1 MTKKVKSGYIIL
13 AILVVIAIAAT
24 VHSLIT
30 TKESVTINFDSNVEY
45 NTNSS
50 QKLSSKGNVA
60 ALYIEGTIQQANV
73 DYDQQ
78 WLLSTI
84 SAIKNDKKNVGIAIF
99 INSPGGAVYQT
110 DDVYLALEDYKTT
123 GRPIYVYQGPMAAS
137 GGYYISCAGNKIYAN
152 RNTLTGSIGVIAGQS
167 MDLTG
172 LLNKLGIKSETIYA
186 GKNKNMGNY
195 NAPFTPEQKAIMQSI
210 ADECYEQFVKIVAK
224 SRNMTYEEA
233 AKLSDGRIYTAQQAL
248 DNGLIDAIGS
258 WDLMLDDMA
267 DAEFEGTN
275 YKIVTYKKVKKQSFM
290 DIMMSKVSDITK
302 SAAASKT
309 GIPEKVLEDINSPS
323 EYPMYLYK

>member
-1 MTKKVKSGYIIL
+1 MKNKIKSGYIVL
-13 AILVVIAIAAT
+13 AVLVVIS
-24 VHSLIT
+24 VL
-30 TKESVTINFDSNVEY
+30 VTIRTFFSTKNSEPINYDINIEH
-45 NTNSS
+45 NNNIKTNS
-50 QKLSSKGNVA
+50 KKYIA
-60 ALYIEGTIQQANV
+60 ALYIEGTIQQVNV
-73 DYDQQ
+73 DYDQN

-84 SAIKNDKKNVGIAIF
+84 STIKKDKKNVGIAIF

-167 MDLTG
+167 MDMTG
-172 LLNKLGIKSETIYA
+172 LLDKLGIKSETIYA

-224 SRNMTYEEA
+224 SRDMTYDQA
-233 AKLSDGRIYTAQQAL
+233 AKLSDGRIYTANQAL
-248 DNGLIDAIGS
+248 TNGLIDAIGS
-258 WDLMLDDMA
+258 WDFMLNDMSEN
-267 DAEFEGTN
+267 EFEGIKH
-275 YKIVTYKKVKKQSFM
+275 KIITFKKEKKQSFM
-290 DIMMSKVSDITK
+290 DLMISKVADITK
-302 SAAASKT
+302 TAAASKM
-309 GIPEKVLEDINSPS
+309 GITTEIFDDLNSQNDG
-323 EYPMYLYK
+323 PMYLYK

>member
-1 MTKKVKSGYIIL
+1 
-13 AILVVIAIAAT
+13 
-24 VHSLIT
+24 
-30 TKESVTINFDSNVEY
+30 
-45 NTNSS
+45 
-50 QKLSSKGNVA
+50 
-60 ALYIEGTIQQANV
+60 
-73 DYDQQ
+73 
-78 WLLSTI
+78 
-84 SAIKNDKKNVGIAIF
+84 
-99 INSPGGAVYQT
+99 
-110 DDVYLALEDYKTT
+110 
-123 GRPIYVYQGPMAAS
+123 
-137 GGYYISCAGNKIYAN
+137 
-152 RNTLTGSIGVIAGQS
+152 
-167 MDLTG
+167 
-172 LLNKLGIKSETIYA
+172 
-186 GKNKNMGNY
+186 
-195 NAPFTPEQKAIMQSI
+195 MQSI

-258 WDLMLDDMA
+258 WDLMLNDMA

>member
-24 VHSLIT
+24 VHSVVT

-50 QKLSSKGNVA
+50 QKLSSKGNIA

-233 AKLSDGRIYTAQQAL
+233 TKLSDGRIYTAQQAL
-248 DNGLIDAIGS
+248 NNGLIDAIGS

-290 DIMMSKVSDITK
+290 DIMISKVSDITK

>member
-50 QKLSSKGNVA
+50 QKLSSKGNIA

-267 DAEFEGTN
+267 DTEFEGTN

-309 GIPEKVLEDINSPS
+309 GIPEKILEDINSPS

>member
-50 QKLSSKGNVA
+50 QKLSSKGNIA

>member
-30 TKESVTINFDSNVEY
+30 TKESVTINFDSNVEH

-50 QKLSSKGNVA
+50 QKLSSKGNIA

-84 SAIKNDKKNVGIAIF
+84 SSIKNDKKNVGIAIF

-172 LLNKLGIKSETIYA
+172 LLDKLGIKSETIYA

-224 SRNMTYEEA
+224 SRDMSYDEA

-248 DNGLIDAIGS
+248 NNGLIDSIGS
-258 WDLMLDDMA
+258 WELMLDDMA
-267 DAEFEGTN
+267 ENEFEGVKH
-275 YKIVTYKKVKKQSFM
+275 KIVTFKKEKKQSFM
-290 DIMMSKVSDITK
+290 DLMISKVSDITK
-302 SAAASKT
+302 TAAASKMGVT
-309 GIPEKVLEDINSPS
+309 TDIFDDLNSKIDG
-323 EYPMYLYK
+323 PMYLYK